1 MNDSFLPVN
10 RRRTS
15 DVNILT
21 PGIAAKVMLARS
33 FTMDPEI
40 IPKEMTI
47 WRVAAPRTTMKM
59 RNNAKGEGKTHPKK
73 DGGEEGGLMSQRL
86 LVVGEVAEEKGI
98 IRAKEAKG
106 ATIHLERKTIEET
119 TTTTI
124 RGEKA

>member
-1 MNDSFLPVN
+1 M
-10 RRRTS
+10 
-15 DVNILT
+15 T

-33 FTMDPEI
+33 FTMDLEI

-47 WRVAAPRTTMKM
+47 WRVAAPRTTMKIH
-59 RNNAKGEGKTHPKK
+59 NNAKEEGITHPNK

-98 IRAKEAKG
+98 IRAKEARG
-106 ATIHLERKTIEET
+106 ATTHLERKTKETT

-124 RGEKA
+124 RGEKG